1 MTGVPGAPVSGKD
14 DGAGGKGGGGG
25 VSSPAGAAAASG
37 FSVLSPFG
45 LDSLGVTLGG
55 AEATLEA
62 ADEPPEGE
70 AFGLSP
76 PPVAAAPASSSA
88 AEDITEAPKSFFL
101 VKVDLEGHSY
111 FQSIYS
117 RMASNVLWRMQH

>member
-70 AFGLSP
+70 AFGLSVP

-88 AEDITEAPKSFFL
+88 AEDITEAAKSFFF
-101 VKVDLEGHSY
+101 G
-111 FQSIYS
+111 
-117 RMASNVLWRMQH
+117 

>member
-14 DGAGGKGGGGG
+14 EGAGGNGGGGG
-25 VSSPAGAAAASG
+25 VSSPAAASA

-62 ADEPPEGE
+62 ADEPPEAE

-76 PPVAAAPASSSA
+76 PPVAAASSSA
-88 AEDITEAPKSFFL
+88 AEDITGANSFFF
-101 VKVDLEGHSY
+101 G
-111 FQSIYS
+111 
-117 RMASNVLWRMQH
+117 

>member
-1 MTGVPGAPVSGKD
+1 MAGAPVSGKD
-14 DGAGGKGGGGG
+14 EGAGGKGGGGG
-25 VSSPAGAAAASG
+25 VSSPGAAAASA

-62 ADEPPEGE
+62 ADEPPEAE

-76 PPVAAAPASSSA
+76 PPVAAASSSA
-88 AEDITEAPKSFFL
+88 AEDITEAKSFFL
-101 VKVDLEGHSY
+101 VKVDDLEGRHSY